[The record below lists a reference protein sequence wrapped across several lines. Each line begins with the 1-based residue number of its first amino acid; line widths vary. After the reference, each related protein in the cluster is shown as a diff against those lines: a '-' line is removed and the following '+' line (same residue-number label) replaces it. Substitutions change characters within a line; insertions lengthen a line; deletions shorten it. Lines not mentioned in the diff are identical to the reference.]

1 MKHLFFIGAFFCFI
15 FSVSA
20 QQLSFSDSSVVSLVT
35 CSPGEEVYAKFGH
48 SGIRVFDPAT
58 NIDVVFNYGIFSF
71 DTNGFYYKFIKGETD
86 YYLGLSSTSAFLSE
100 YQRRNSMVWEQVLNL
115 NTTEK
120 RVLINSLLEN
130 YKPENRMYRYNFVF
144 DNCATRPRDK
154 ILNSV
159 DGFVRFGD
167 DEDPKT
173 FRQWVGNY
181 VGEDTWLKFGI
192 DMVFGIDADRNC
204 SQFESMFLPEV
215 LMVEMHSIYIDSPR
229 LKSKRPLVSHKNVL
243 VNAQNVE
250 KVKENWITQ
259 PLFVFGAIF
268 LLGIVGLMFEFRT
281 KHYKPVID
289 TVFLFLT
296 GTAGLI
302 IFYLMFISVHPLV
315 KNNLNLLWANPLNF
329 FMAFLI
335 WIKPLRKFIF
345 YYQFFNLIL
354 LGLALI
360 ALALSIQS
368 FNVAVYPIIAL
379 LIIRYARWI
388 VRTKHKF
395 ERKSKYQKSISN

>member
-1 MKHLFFIGAFFCFI
+1 MKHLFFIGIFFCFI
-15 FSVSA
+15 YSVTA
-20 QQLSFSDSSVVSLVT
+20 QQLSLSDSSVVSLVT
-35 CSPGEEVYAKFGH
+35 CSPGEEVYARFGH
-48 SGIRVFDPAT
+48 TGIRVVDPVT
-58 NIDVVFNYGIFSF
+58 NVDVVFNYGIFSF
-71 DTNGFYYKFIKGETD
+71 DTSGFYYKFIKGETD
-86 YYLGLSSTSAFLSE
+86 YYLGLSSTSVFLSE
-100 YQRRNSMVWEQVLNL
+100 YQRRNSMVWEQVLDL
-115 NTTEK
+115 NTNEK
-120 RVLINSLLEN
+120 RTLINSLLEN

-181 VGEDTWLKFGI
+181 VGEESWLKFGI
-192 DMVFGIDADRNC
+192 DMVFGIDADRVC
-204 SQFESMFLPEV
+204 SQFESLFLPEV
-215 LMVEMHSIYIDSPR
+215 LMVEMQSVYIDSPR
-229 LKSKRPLVSHKNVL
+229 LKAKRPLVSRKNVL
-243 VNAQNVE
+243 VDVQNVV
-250 KVKENWITQ
+250 KVKENWLTQ
-259 PLFVFGAIF
+259 PLFVFSVVF
-268 LLGIVGLMFEFRT
+268 LLGIVGLLFEYRT

-289 TVFLFLT
+289 SVLLLLT

-302 IFYLMFISVHPLV
+302 IFYLMFVSVHPLV

-335 WIKPLRKFIF
+335 WIKSLRKTIY
-345 YYQFFNLIL
+345 YYQFFNLFL

-360 ALALSIQS
+360 ALALSVQS
-368 FNVAVYPIIAL
+368 FNVAVYPVIAL

-395 ERKSKYQKSISN
+395 ERKSKYQKSKRN

>member
-1 MKHLFFIGAFFCFI
+1 MKHLFFIGVFLCFI
-15 FSVSA
+15 YSVTA

-48 SGIRVFDPAT
+48 TGIRVSDPVS

-86 YYLGLSSTSAFLSE
+86 YYLGLSSTSVFLSE

-115 NTTEK
+115 NTNEK
-120 RVLINSLLEN
+120 RTLINSLLEN

-159 DGFVRFGD
+159 DGFVRFGT

-181 VGEDTWLKFGI
+181 VGEESWLKFGI
-192 DMVFGIDADRNC
+192 DMVFGIDADREC

-215 LMVEMHSIYIDSPR
+215 LMVEMQSVYIDSPR
-229 LKSKRPLVSHKNVL
+229 LKSKRPLIGNKNVL
-243 VNAQNVE
+243 VDAQSVVR
-250 KVKENWITQ
+250 VKESWTKE
-259 PLFVFGAIF
+259 PLFVFCIIF
-268 LLGIVGLMFEFRT
+268 LIGVAGLIFEFKT

-289 TVFLFLT
+289 SVLLFLT
-296 GTAGLI
+296 GSAGLI
-302 IFYLMFISVHPLV
+302 LFYLMFISVHPLV

-335 WIKPLRKFIF
+335 WVKPLRKTIF
-345 YYQFFNLIL
+345 YYQIFNLFL
-354 LGLALI
+354 LGLALV

-368 FNVAVYPIIAL
+368 FNVAVYPVIAL

-395 ERKSKYQKSISN
+395 ERKSKYQKSKRN

>member
-1 MKHLFFIGAFFCFI
+1 MKHLFFIGVFFCFI
-15 FSVSA
+15 YSVTA
-20 QQLSFSDSSVVSLVT
+20 QQLSLSDSSVVSLVT
-35 CSPGEEVYAKFGH
+35 CSPGEEVYARFGH
-48 SGIRVFDPAT
+48 TGIRVVDPVT
-58 NIDVVFNYGIFSF
+58 NVDVVFNYGIFSF
-71 DTNGFYYKFIKGETD
+71 DTSGFYYKFIKGETD
-86 YYLGLSSTSAFLSE
+86 YYLGLSSTSVFLSE
-100 YQRRNSMVWEQVLNL
+100 YQRRNSMVWEQVLDL
-115 NTTEK
+115 NTNEK
-120 RVLINSLLEN
+120 RTLINSLLEN

-181 VGEDTWLKFGI
+181 VGEESWLKFGI
-192 DMVFGIDADRNC
+192 DMVFGIDADRVC
-204 SQFESMFLPEV
+204 SQFESLFLPEV
-215 LMVEMHSIYIDSPR
+215 LMVEMQSVYIDSPR
-229 LKSKRPLVSHKNVL
+229 LKAKRPLVSRKNVL
-243 VNAQNVE
+243 VDVQNVV
-250 KVKENWITQ
+250 KVKENWLTQ
-259 PLFVFGAIF
+259 PLFVFSVVF
-268 LLGIVGLMFEFRT
+268 LLGIVGLLFEYRT

-289 TVFLFLT
+289 SVLLLLT

-302 IFYLMFISVHPLV
+302 IFYLMFVSVHPLV

-335 WIKPLRKFIF
+335 WIKSLRKTIY
-345 YYQFFNLIL
+345 YYQFFNLFL

-360 ALALSIQS
+360 ALALSVQS
-368 FNVAVYPIIAL
+368 FNVAVYPVIAL

-395 ERKSKYQKSISN
+395 ERKSKYQKSKRN